1 MAKLKRTVIVFLSA
15 LFLLST
21 ACFVASCSDNG
32 GGEAETTPS
41 IELSSAKMLLSVGQ
55 TKKLDVIYNDVT
67 GDVEWM
73 SYDENVVEVQSDG
86 TVVALGTGTAAVLA
100 TVGEYTASCVVTVT
114 EATVEAKNLSLELS
128 SAELVLNAASAS
140 GNDSAVISV
149 TASYNGNKI
158 DAQFEWESSD
168 SDITVQKDQTDSG
181 KATVKASVNGKTAT
195 VTVKTVY
202 NGIRATAT
210 CKVVSEE
217 FAYIAVKES
226 SITLFEGDT
235 ATVDFDLYVGG
246 VKNQTE
252 KANVEFSSSDNKV
265 VSVNEN
271 GELTVNGGGAA
282 VITLTYGT
290 KKAQVNVN
298 VGETVYV
305 STASQFLQLDG
316 ATRLDKYVITNN
328 IDLSGYYDGVNGFD
342 AKYFIESFDGVLVGN
357 GHSVYGLNRY
367 ATDKD
372 SGFNGIFNKIGEN
385 AVIGD
390 LRIIADID
398 VKYGLNALANVN
410 YGVIRNCIFELK
422 LNVENGVYSLFNMH
436 VGKIENSVFSVEFD
450 VANADFSLSNKGY
463 GRITDSIFIS
473 PVFNSATTVLGLDGD
488 SDKYY
493 GGTYYYESGASFAE
507 KNGYAVVAD
516 GKGERKDFGSQAN
529 YDSEIFS
536 VQNGKINF
544 ASTSAPNY
552 SFERLEGKTYETAK
566 VGEQITLVMPE
577 DLTVSVTVF
586 DAHDNDVTAET
597 YSDGKFKPLY
607 AGDYKILYTAKNGDV
622 RYGAVSLIRAIKYK
636 AELDNYSVMFSVGQT
651 FAITSSGQKLDTDA
665 FKFAIGDAAVATV
678 SADGTLTAVGA
689 GETTL
694 TVIGKT
700 ENVAYTVAVKV
711 QSDYSEVS
719 TVDGLVAALN
729 GATKNSYI
737 VMTADIEVPNEK
749 LTYKPAS
756 VKTASGDDYPYYLVF
771 LVENF
776 LGTLDG
782 QGYKLTINYDNRDRT
797 FSEDVA
803 YKKNDRDLM
812 CGMFYKIEAGAVV
825 KNLNYEF
832 NASYVP
838 SAGITYGYTSAFVY
852 FLKGHVR
859 DCYLKANLN
868 PTKNTGNAEGVIGM
882 MWNDSVTSNTA
893 YCYNV
898 LFDISTKIDGVSVDN
913 GYAVRWGYNGPYCID
928 CALIRNG
935 GFKEFFGDRGYHGSA
950 VQGTNN
956 NSYQTVYNFI
966 NGIDGYNYTAQY
978 VLTKIINGDKRYAAW
993 SSSWSFAF
1001 NEIRL
1006 CGKKIIDVQ
1015 FEAYTADETLTVDEY
1030 NGTLSWETSGSG
1042 EIYVDGAAVATVT
1055 NGSFDLYGYLA
1066 SSGATAGSY
1075 EIMVKDGDGASCAL
1089 YQIIEIGGAEFIETL
1104 RSVDSAEKASF
1115 KMFVLTEDV
1124 TLKPW
1129 VNGDNGDFKAKFGDC
1144 YYAVLNSYA
1153 NIDGR
1158 GHAINAAYTATK
1170 ASDMKFGGIAQYLH
1184 GGLRNTVYN
1193 LKANYLS
1200 GGMRFFVAYEAVE
1213 NQIESCVFNVSA
1225 HATDANGNRVIDE
1238 IRQTTAAFN
1247 LLRGATI
1254 SDSIFLFNFGGE
1266 CPSETYLAHRSLS
1279 TATVKNVIVVTSSV
1293 EKMTKQIDDPNSYI
1307 NCRTLSSVSE
1317 LTLNFAEYG
1326 IEGAITGAD
1335 GVIRLAD
1342 RVVIGKIVDDDT
1354 VVSDEDIL

>member
-776 LGTLDG
+776 SGTLDG

-797 FSEDVA
+797 FSEDAA

-928 CALIRNG
+928 CAL
-935 GFKEFFGDRGYHGSA
+935 
-950 VQGTNN
+950 
-956 NSYQTVYNFI
+956 
-966 NGIDGYNYTAQY
+966 
-978 VLTKIINGDKRYAAW
+978 
-993 SSSWSFAF
+993 
-1001 NEIRL
+1001 
-1006 CGKKIIDVQ
+1006 
-1015 FEAYTADETLTVDEY
+1015 
-1030 NGTLSWETSGSG
+1030 
-1042 EIYVDGAAVATVT
+1042 
-1055 NGSFDLYGYLA
+1055 
-1066 SSGATAGSY
+1066 
-1075 EIMVKDGDGASCAL
+1075 
-1089 YQIIEIGGAEFIETL
+1089 YQIIEIGGDEFIETL

-1193 LKANYLS
+1193 LKANYLP
-1200 GGMRFFVAYEAVE
+1200 GGLRFFVAYEAVE

-1225 HATDANGNRVIDE
+1225 HATDANGNHVIDE

-1254 SDSIFLFNFGGE
+1254 SNSIFLFNFGGE